1 MLREERD
8 LCVKGPVWP
17 FKNSEVYLAKDAHM
31 CVIGD
36 VVMTSIVEAGQI
48 DHSYEFQILLLG
60 VMGVYIQT
68 SDWVILMDVD
78 FSFINVKTKGSG
90 HRASKGGLI
99 QVGTCHFFDYFRADN
114 VGL

>member
-36 VVMTSIVEAGQI
+36 VVMTSIVEAG
-48 DHSYEFQILLLG
+48 
-60 VMGVYIQT
+60 
-68 SDWVILMDVD
+68 
-78 FSFINVKTKGSG
+78 
-90 HRASKGGLI
+90 
-99 QVGTCHFFDYFRADN
+99 
-114 VGL
+114 